1 MIQKQAVMLFIDEC
15 HLVWGDARGYVW
27 GPRGKRIV
35 LPIKNVRTRQT
46 YYGAL
51 NLLTGWPILWEADRG
66 CKENTVAF
74 LKYLRQVFQ
83 GRRLLLVWD
92 GACYHTAQLVQEY
105 IQQLHELACP
115 EAEPPIREIPFAARE
130 PAQNPMEDVWLAGK
144 REVRRQWA
152 NLTTF
157 QDVKTVFTQTILHR
171 QHLFGKL
178 DWYGRDQLIQ
188 LRREAGFRWE

>member
-1 MIQKQAVMLFIDEC
+1 VLLFIDEC

-27 GPRGKRIV
+27 GPRGQRIV
-35 LPIKNVRTRQT
+35 LPIKNVKTRQT

-51 NLLTGWPILWEADRG
+51 NLLTGWPILWKADRG

-74 LKYLRQVFQ
+74 LSYLRQVFQ

-92 GACYHTAQLVQEY
+92 GASYHTAGLVDDY
-105 IQQLHELACP
+105 VQQLPNLISPSGER
-115 EAEPPIREIPFAARE
+115 PIERIPFAARE

-152 NLTTF
+152 SLTTF
-157 QDVKTVFTQTILHR
+157 QDVRAVFTQTITHR
-171 QHLFGKL
+171 QFLFHKL
-178 DWYGRDQLIQ
+178 DWYGREHLIH

>member
-1 MIQKQAVMLFIDEC
+1 MLMVDEC
-15 HLVWGDARGYVW
+15 HLLWGDARGYVW

-35 LPIKNVRTRQT
+35 LPIKNIRTRQT

-66 CKENTVAF
+66 CKEHTVGF
-74 LKYLRQVFQ
+74 LTYLRQVFQ
-83 GRRLLLVWD
+83 GRRLLIMWD
-92 GACYHTAQLVQEY
+92 RASYHTAHLVQDY
-105 IQQLHELACP
+105 LTSLHGPDCPDAQQAIHLTQ
-115 EAEPPIREIPFAARE
+115 FAARE

-152 NLTTF
+152 DLASF
-157 QDVKTVFTQTILHR
+157 QDVKTVFTQTITHR
-171 QHLFGKL
+171 QFLSKKL
-178 DWYGRDQLIQ
+178 NWYGRDHLIQ